1 MSAVAEKKP
10 ALPRWL
16 FVLFLALLA
25 TATDEFIIAG
35 VLPAV
40 AEDLHVSV
48 AAAGQLVTVFA
59 VVYAVGAPTLAVVCE
74 RFPRRTVLV
83 SALAVFVVA
92 NVAAAV
98 APGYWWLMAARIVAA
113 LGAAVVSS
121 ASFATAATGAPQG
134 EQGRYLGVVTAG
146 MTAAL
151 FTGVPVGSWLGE
163 AVGWRATFWLI
174 AAVGAVAAVS
184 VLATAPAAPGSEPAP
199 VRERLAPLRNA
210 GVLRVV
216 GVTFLAAGGGLM
228 FYTYLSA
235 YTAQIAPG
243 ASGLLAFLLFV
254 VGVAGLTGALL
265 AGRIADA
272 WGPRRSLRLVVGGH
286 VFALILASVLL
297 LGEVD
302 SRLALTAV
310 IAFWSLFAWG
320 LTPPVQGSI
329 LAAAGPASGM
339 TAMALNISGLY
350 LGTGLA
356 GAIGG
361 LVISTAGI
369 QYVPVAAAVLMGL
382 SLALTL
388 APAGTPHQPA
398 HAISPTA
405 SVEG

>member
-1 MSAVAEKKP
+1 MSAVAEKKA

-16 FVLFLALLA
+16 FVVFLALLA

-40 AEDLHVSV
+40 AGDLQVSV

-59 VVYAVGAPTLAVVCE
+59 VVYAVGAPTLAVLCE

-83 SALAVFVVA
+83 SALAVFMLA

-98 APGYWWLMAARIVAA
+98 APGYWWLMAARVVAA

-121 ASFATAATGAPQG
+121 ASFATAAAGAPQG

-174 AAVGAVAAVS
+174 AAVGALAAVS
-184 VLATAPAAPGSEPAP
+184 LLVTAPTTPGGEPAP
-199 VRERLAPLRNA
+199 LRERLAPLRNA

-228 FYTYLSA
+228 FYTYLSSYA
-235 YTAQIAPG
+235 AQVAPDS
-243 ASGLLAFLLFV
+243 SGLLAFLLFV
-254 VGVAGLTGALL
+254 VGLAGLAGALL
-265 AGRIADA
+265 AGRVADA
-272 WGPRRSLRLVVGGH
+272 WGPHRSLRLVVGGH
-286 VFALILASVLL
+286 ALALL
-297 LGEVD
+297 LAALLLLSGLD
-302 SRLALTAV
+302 SPLALTAV

-320 LTPPVQGSI
+320 LTPPVQGSV

-356 GAIGG
+356 GAVGG
-361 LVISTAGI
+361 AVISTGGI
-369 QYVPVAAAVLMGL
+369 QYVPVAAMVLMGL
-382 SLALTL
+382 SFALTL
-388 APAGTPHQPA
+388 TPVRALQQVGSRRRTDGH
-398 HAISPTA
+398 
-405 SVEG
+405 